1 MRLLAVPQRGQSKVV
16 VQAPVECKV
25 YKVGS
30 RERENRV
37 RGVNFRRCRVCGDCG
52 GGGGDGEVEEV
63 VIAGGEILQ
72 MQSRSHAATCACC
85 VTVFVV
91 VASRRARAFM

>member
-1 MRLLAVPQRGQSKVV
+1 MRLLPVAQREQSKVV
-16 VQAPVECKV
+16 VQAPVECRV

-30 RERENRV
+30 RERENKV
-37 RGVNFRRCRVCGDCG
+37 G
-52 GGGGDGEVEEV
+52 GGGPSGDGGCNRGRRNL
-63 VIAGGEILQ
+63 ADAK
-72 MQSRSHAATCACC
+72 SFTCRDLRCCC